1 MNHEVGDL
9 VYYSTRADKKGWASR
24 NQSSIGI
31 ITEYFENRDCYSVK
45 WLNEDDELYQRP
57 LMKEFTSTM
66 IVWLKRDLQE
76 VLGNG
81 GTQNR

>member
-1 MNHEVGDL
+1 MKHEIGDL

-24 NQSSIGI
+24 NQPSIGI
-31 ITEYFENRDCYSVK
+31 ITEYSEKRDTYCIK

-57 LMKEFTSTM
+57 LMKEFTGTM
-66 IVWLKRDLQE
+66 IVWFKRDLQE
-76 VLGNG
+76 ALGND